1 MGGMSDLALE
11 IEESKLYQRHSDTS
25 YAAAKS
31 MRGKLTPLHVRI
43 LVYLQICPLGATD
56 ESIQLALNIPQNTER
71 PRRRELELAGKIKDS
86 GRTQRTKSGRKAVL
100 WIINA
105 PEKVP

>member
-1 MGGMSDLALE
+1 MGGMSDEYLRLQE
-11 IEESKLYQRHSDTS
+11 IKYQRHSDTS

-86 GRTQRTKSGRKAVL
+86 NRKQRTLSGRKAVM
-100 WIINA
+100 WIVNA
-105 PEKVP
+105 EVS